1 MHVPGDWRGVQRS
14 PYPVHGK
21 RAWRTGCPSVS
32 GDLSHAVSGNGH
44 CKAGRLMPGRRCTFD
59 ASAAGV
65 GRCGAGV
72 SVSVSFLCVGGRART
87 GGRCHVRIL

>member
-1 MHVPGDWRGVQRS
+1 
-14 PYPVHGK
+14 
-21 RAWRTGCPSVS
+21 VS
-32 GDLSHAVSGNGH
+32 GYLSHAVSGNGH